1 MAFQKAL
8 INQKMLFNKVSSS
21 KSLTNE
27 SSETTRPVTTINP
40 AFQKALIIQKLL
52 FAEKQADTVTASTT
66 TSAETIQVAESEAF
80 VDNSKLRRTPE
91 PVNTQLNHKRLISKI
106 EQLVVT
112 ASQEDPLNDSDAVEF
127 DLGFKTARK

>member
-21 KSLTNE
+21 KSLTYE
-27 SSETTRPVTTINP
+27 SSETTRPVTAINA

-66 TSAETIQVAESEAF
+66 TPIQVTESEAF
-80 VDNSKLRRTPE
+80 VDKSKLRRTPE

>member
-8 INQKMLFNKVSSS
+8 INQKMVFNKVSSS

-40 AFQKALIIQKLL
+40 AFQKALIIQKL
-52 FAEKQADTVTASTT
+52 
-66 TSAETIQVAESEAF
+66 
-80 VDNSKLRRTPE
+80 LRRTPE

>member
-8 INQKMLFNKVSSS
+8 INQKMVFNKVSSS

-52 FAEKQADTVTASTT
+52 FAEKQADTASTT
-66 TSAETIQVAESEAF
+66 TPAETIQVAESEAF

-112 ASQEDPLNDSDAVEF
+112 ASQEDPLNDSDSVEF